1 MDELE
6 FLKKD
11 WKRQEADLP
20 KVSIDSLYK
29 MIHKR
34 SSSIMKWILYI
45 SIIEFLFWT
54 ILNAFTIN
62 TKSLNSLKEL
72 HLYEFEIVATFI
84 HYCLLIYFIYIFY
97 KNYKEVQTTENT
109 SILMKRILKVR
120 KTVNYYVIYN
130 LVMAFVIGMIVFIAS
145 ALYSPKI
152 QKLYIVSEDGSTSL
166 PLTFIITF
174 LAMFLFMIG
183 IFWLFYKLL
192 YGILLRRLQRNYKE
206 LNKLEL
212 RN

>member
-6 FLKKD
+6 FLKQD

-20 KVSIDSLYK
+20 KVNIESIYK

-54 ILNAFTIN
+54 VINAFTIN

-72 HLYEFEIVATFI
+72 HLYEFEIIATLV
-84 HYCLLIYFIYIFY
+84 HYCILIYFIYVFY

-109 SILMKRILKVR
+109 SKLMQRILKVR

-130 LVMAFVIGMIVFIAS
+130 LVMAFVIGVIVFVAS
-145 ALYSPKI
+145 AIYSPKI
-152 QKLYIVSEDGSTSL
+152 QEIYVQGEDGTQTL
-166 PLTFIITF
+166 PLSFILTFMG
-174 LAMFLFMIG
+174 MFLLIIG
-183 IFWLFYKLL
+183 LFWLFYKLL
-192 YGILLRRLQRNYKE
+192 YGILLRRLHRNYKE

>member
-20 KVSIDSLYK
+20 KVSIDSLYR

-72 HLYEFEIVATFI
+72 HLYEFEIVATII

-97 KNYKEVQTTENT
+97 KNYKEVQTTEN
-109 SILMKRILKVR
+109 L
-120 KTVNYYVIYN
+120 
-130 LVMAFVIGMIVFIAS
+130 
-145 ALYSPKI
+145 
-152 QKLYIVSEDGSTSL
+152 
-166 PLTFIITF
+166 
-174 LAMFLFMIG
+174 
-183 IFWLFYKLL
+183 
-192 YGILLRRLQRNYKE
+192 
-206 LNKLEL
+206 
-212 RN
+212 